1 MKSNKREIIR
11 KLGIVTLIIM
21 MFIVIGIFALAGCD
35 SASLSDHKTTVKAAL
50 DEYANVYKNN
60 YSEANWAVV
69 CGIVEVGKKSVDEAT
84 SKSDV
89 DIAVTDAKNAID
101 EVLQDGLGIGAF
113 YNLQEAFDNGLLKK
127 EDLQSISSYIGND
140 FKSTYPKILNAGI
153 ESIIKET
160 RAYDLRSDV
169 DAKAEDVFIIG
180 YYGEYNNVFAVML
193 ADNFTDYHEAFWS
206 ETISGVTFSY
216 ANGNRI
222 LIWKEKIS

>member
-11 KLGIVTLIIM
+11 KPGIVTLIIM
-21 MFIVIGIFALAGCD
+21 MFIGIFALAGCD

-69 CGIVEVGKKSVDEAT
+69 CSIVEAGKKSVDEAT

-113 YNLQEAFDNGLLKK
+113 YNLQEAFDNGWLKK
-127 EDLQSISSYIGND
+127 EDLQSISSYIGDD

-169 DAKAEDVFIIG
+169 DANGGIAQKYNIMSIPAIFIFQNGEIIKKFVGAQSRKSLED
-180 YYGEYNNVFAVML
+180 A
-193 ADNFTDYHEAFWS
+193 
-206 ETISGVTFSY
+206 ISRV
-216 ANGNRI
+216 
-222 LIWKEKIS
+222 